1 MTRLIVSLTFAAL
14 ILSGAAYAGELD
26 NYYLEQ
32 FGESPESGALL
43 KSTGPEGARRCGMP
57 LRRELRRDWAKL
69 ESSTQR
75 TLSKNLAR
83 PALSNEGI
91 VKSNGGHF
99 HIHYASVG
107 TDAPPLADN
116 DTNGIPDWIEQVA
129 DVFEAVYAREVQLLG
144 FREPPDLPYDIYL
157 QQLGGQREFGFTQS
171 ETVTGRSATSYIVVD
186 NDFLDQVFQN
196 SIPGSESS
204 VIKARKA
211 LQITAAHEYHHAI
224 QFGYNFYFETWYAEA
239 TATWIEDE
247 VYNSVNQL
255 YDYLVNYYLRTD
267 LQLDTGVN
275 ITTGGGYGRWSFN
288 RYLTEASQPSAIVR
302 NSWET
307 LATKSPINGADIPMI
322 PVLEEVV
329 ASNAGGLP
337 SLFLGFSK
345 RFLLNDW
352 ASHQSDKNFFPS
364 LIFGASNTHSALTTF
379 SVPAVGL
386 PAYAF
391 RYLKILPTS
400 PVAEQLTI
408 NYPAKPA
415 AYSIT
420 ALLAS
425 NGAISQFP
433 ADNSGTIIIPSASS
447 ADTIYLLICNNVS
460 GTATSPAEPFQ
471 QVLPLDDATNPFTGN
486 ATVVLQPNTNTGGGG
501 GGGGGGGCFIAT
513 AAYGSYL
520 HPKVMVLRNFRDN
533 YLLTN
538 EAGRLFVSLYYK
550 YSPAIA
556 DLVRQNDTAR
566 LLVRVMLAPLIFL
579 ADHFVLALYA
589 FSAGIA
595 ICGGL
600 QINRRRARRVAG
612 ACGTP

>member
-1 MTRLIVSLTFAAL
+1 MKKLIVSLTFAAL
-14 ILSGAAYAGELD
+14 VHSGTVYSGELD

-32 FGESPESGALL
+32 FGESPVSGAVL
-43 KSTGPEGARRCGMP
+43 KSAGLEETRHCGMP
-57 LRRELRRDWAKL
+57 LRRELKRDWTKL
-69 ESSTQR
+69 ESSTQ
-75 TLSKNLAR
+75 KILAKQLER
-83 PALSNEGI
+83 PALSSEGVI
-91 VKSNGGHF
+91 RSNGGHF
-99 HIHYASVG
+99 HIHYASTG
-107 TDAPPLADN
+107 TDAPPLADI
-116 DTNGIPDWIEQVA
+116 DTNNIPDWVEQVA
-129 DVFEAVYAREVQLLG
+129 NVFEAVYAREVQQMG
-144 FREPPDLPYDIYL
+144 FREPPGTPYHIYL
-157 QQLGGQREFGFTQS
+157 QQLGDQREFGFTQS
-171 ETVTGRSATSYIVVD
+171 ETLTGRSATSYIVVD

-204 VIKARKA
+204 SIKARKA

-239 TATWIEDE
+239 TSTWVEDE
-247 VYNSVNQL
+247 AYDSVNQL
-255 YDYLVNYYLRTD
+255 YDYLFNYYLRTD
-267 LQLDTGVN
+267 LQLDTGVS

-288 RYLTEASQPSAIVR
+288 RYLAEAFQPSAIVR
-302 NSWET
+302 NIWET
-307 LATKSPINGADIPMI
+307 FATKTPVNGADIPMI
-322 PVLEEVV
+322 PVIEEVLT
-329 ASNAGGLP
+329 SNAGSLP
-337 SLFLGFSK
+337 SMFLGFSK

-352 ASHQSDKNFFPS
+352 SSHQGDKSFFPD
-364 LIFGASNTHSALTTF
+364 LPFNASNTHSASTTF
-379 SVPAVGL
+379 SVPAVSL

-391 RYLKILPTS
+391 RYLKILPAS

-408 NYPAKPA
+408 SYPAKPS
-415 AYSIT
+415 AYSVT

-433 ADNSGTIIIPSASS
+433 ADGSGTITIPSTSS
-447 ADTIYLLICNNVS
+447 ADTIYLLICNNVN
-460 GTATSPAEPFQ
+460 GTTTSPAEPFQ
-471 QVLPLDDATNPFTGN
+471 QISAPADTTNPFTGS
-486 ATVVLQPNTNTGGGG
+486 ATIVTQPSTNTGGGG

-520 HPKVMVLRNFRDN
+520 HPKVMVLRNFRDH

-538 EAGRLFVSLYYK
+538 EPGRLFVSLYYK

-579 ADHFVLALYA
+579 ADHFVLVMYA
-589 FSAGIA
+589 FGAGIV

-600 QINRRRARRVAG
+600 RINRRRAGREEG